1 MKLFKQ
7 VILRVI
13 FLPLILA
20 AGLVA
25 TAMFTIRV
33 MFKPDDV
40 KAIVTD
46 QFQQIM
52 KRPVQIEWA
61 RLSYTGEIK
70 IKGLSVVEPG
80 PEAVDFLK
88 AEYIYATYR
97 LPPLLHRKLEIDS
110 VVLVSPSITL
120 LKRGDGNWN
129 VSDILAAYRQNG
141 KGGLLESINTAEIK
155 DGRLEVS
162 LLKSGKHYNFDNLN
176 ATLSGFKPGTDTSFY
191 ASVFFKSNAFRKPVT
206 GRLYAEGS
214 VNLAGFDWEESRLKD
229 LKADITLLDKTI
241 RFTGDVKNLRRP
253 ELSLRAEVPSFRN
266 TDLAYLFDSP
276 FRFSAPQSAWEIS
289 SVFPSTASARVTV
302 SVKPLDLKAEGDFDL
317 SRSTLTYSFM
327 ISAPPVAL
335 DKLKGYGAVLPL
347 DKPVG
352 KAQVRLRLAS
362 RDGRPVFSRAFL
374 NTAGA
379 GFSYRKLNVSNL
391 DLAALISDD
400 IRNSYI
406 STSRGRLVLGDN
418 TLAGLKLDTEF
429 LKDGFLLKYSGK
441 FNGGP
446 AKGRAVI
453 RRPLTAERSVDFIGY
468 SEDLLFSSLKKL
480 VFDIR
485 DLRGPRVG
493 MPEFDSDLAWLKKLK
508 NSIPIGYSSVKVL
521 YKAGRFRHD
530 YMNAEDFY
538 LAGTLKDIS
547 GDISKIKGDI
557 SVKAGAG
564 TFYDVQKTSE
574 EDHVYYLFS
583 LPLTFI
589 HRMNRVGALK
599 FDYKVKDV
607 SFNSIG
613 GDYSV
618 DDGKVEIKN
627 FYMEGKDFSA
637 FVSGMLDFKN
647 ETMKVKIY
655 TMSGKYSS
663 MGSLPEAL
671 TDSSGKPALAF
682 TLEGKMTA
690 PEFKMISPKDSGRII
705 REAAQKGANIDF
717 NRIDSFA
724 GGK

>member
-7 VILRVI
+7 VMLRVI

-46 QFQQIM
+46 QFQQLL

-120 LKRGDGNWN
+120 LKRDDGKWN
-129 VSDILAAYRQNG
+129 VGDILAAYRHNG

-155 DGRLEVS
+155 DGRLSVS

-176 ATLSGFKPGTDTSFY
+176 MTLSGFKPGTDTSFY
-191 ASVFFKSNAFRKPVT
+191 ASVFFKSNAFRKPVD

-214 VNLAGFDWEESRLKD
+214 VNLAAFNWEESRLKGLRAD
-229 LKADITLLDKTI
+229 LTLLDKTV
-241 RFTGDVKNLRRP
+241 RFTGDIRNLLRP
-253 ELSLRAEVPSFRN
+253 ELSLQAEVPPFRN
-266 TDLAYLFDSP
+266 TDIAYLFDSP
-276 FRFSAPQSAWEIS
+276 FKFSAPQSAWEIS
-289 SVFPSTASARVTV
+289 SVFPSTAAAKVSV
-302 SVKPLDLKAEGDFDL
+302 SVKPLNLRAEGVFDL
-317 SRSTLTYSFM
+317 TRSTLTYSFL
-327 ISAPPVAL
+327 ISAPPVSL
-335 DKLKGYGAVLPL
+335 DKLRSYGAVLPL

-374 NTAGA
+374 STAGA
-379 GFSYRKLNVSNL
+379 GFAYRKLNVSNL
-391 DLAALISDD
+391 DLSALLSSDAM
-400 IRNSYI
+400 NSYV
-406 STSRGRLVLGDN
+406 SASRGRLVLGDN
-418 TLAGLKLDTEF
+418 TLSGLKLSTEF
-429 LKDGFLLKYSGK
+429 LKDGFLVKYAGR

-446 AKGRAVI
+446 AKGKAVV
-453 RRPLTAERSVDFIGY
+453 RRQMTAERSVDFVGY
-468 SEDLLFSSLKKL
+468 SDDLLFSSLKKL

-493 MPEFDSDLAWLKKLK
+493 MPEFDSNLAWLKKLK

-530 YMNAEDFY
+530 YMHAEDFY
-538 LAGTLKDIS
+538 LSGTLKNIA

-589 HRMNRVGALK
+589 HRMNRAGALR
-599 FDYKVKDV
+599 FDSKVKDI

-613 GDYSV
+613 GDYSL
-618 DDGKVEIKN
+618 DEGKVEIRN
-627 FYMEGKDFSA
+627 FYMEGRDFSA
-637 FVSGMLDFKN
+637 FVSGQLDFKN

-655 TMSGKYSS
+655 TMSGKYYS

-671 TDSSGKPALAF
+671 TDASGKPALAF
-682 TLEGKMTA
+682 TLEGKMAT
-690 PEFKMISPKDSGRII
+690 PEFKLISPKDSGRII
-705 REAAQKGANIDF
+705 REAAQKGANIDLS
-717 NRIDSFA
+717 RIDTFA